1 MSRRGFTL
9 IELLVVIAI
18 IAVLMG
24 ILMPA
29 LQKVKDQAREITCRS
44 NLKQY
49 GISGAMYLNDYNQK
63 FPDPGK
69 WLYEGGTGGQV
80 YDDCQWHDASMVPDG
95 AFWYYMK
102 SMDVHICGKFRSLAK
117 SIGTSHAGE
126 HDKSIPIDPQYSYSM
141 NNFLGG
147 SNSNFFGGNTNTSDI
162 VKKSTEVKQP
172 STVLFFTEEN
182 LWTIKNPPEPE
193 TLSNYA
199 LNNNIFWTGP
209 KNNPIDCL
217 ATYHRMKGGKLNS
230 GIANVVF
237 VDGSVDIGKA
247 VDSYRLC
254 LPRHKNLAND

>member
-1 MSRRGFTL
+1 MRRRGFTL

-24 ILMPA
+24 ILLPA

-49 GISGAMYLNDYNQK
+49 GIAGNMYLGDYEQN
-63 FPDPGK
+63 FPNAQT
-69 WLYEGGTGGQV
+69 WLYNEGVGGGI
-80 YDDCQWHDASMVPDG
+80 YNDCHWHDASKIPNG

-102 SMDVHICGKFRSLAK
+102 SMDVHMCGKFYSLAK
-117 SIGTSHAGE
+117 TLGSSHTG
-126 HDKSIPIDPQYSYSM
+126 HDSSIPIEPQYCYSM
-141 NNFLGG
+141 NYFLGG
-147 SNSNFFGGNTNTSDI
+147 GGSANES

-172 STVLFFTEEN
+172 SKVLFFTEEN
-182 LWTIKNPPEPE
+182 LWTIKNPPEPV

-209 KNNPIDCL
+209 KDNPVDCL
-217 ATYHRMKGGKLNS
+217 ATYHRMRGGNLNS

-237 VDGSVDIGKA
+237 VDGSVDIGNA
-247 VDSYRLC
+247 VDSYKLC
-254 LPRHKNLAND
+254 LAKGKNLAN